1 MPSTTSK
8 FRPKTNLFQVNSVT
22 HSPATVL
29 VLNAGSSSLK
39 ACLYTL
45 TAELQDTVPVPLW
58 QGLLDWGQQPT
69 TAILKVRGQ
78 QQSYQASLYHAA
90 GAIAGLPDWL
100 QALLSTLTEG
110 DTAVLD
116 SLEAIQV
123 IGHRVVHGGSRY
135 QAPVRID
142 AAVKAAIAE
151 FSEYAPLHNPANLA
165 GIEVMEHLCPWV
177 PQIAVF
183 DTAFHA
189 RLPAV
194 ARTYPIP
201 YALTAS
207 GIQRYG
213 FHGISH
219 QYVSERAAAV
229 LQRPLKEL
237 RLITCHLGNGCSL
250 AAVKGGQCV
259 DTTMGFTPTAGVMMG
274 TRCGDIDPGIL
285 LYLLRRGYS
294 ADALDQVVNRQS
306 GLLGV
311 SGISNDLRQILA
323 AIEQGSAS
331 AQLAYECFIYSL
343 QRAIASLL
351 PSLAGVDAIIFTAGI
366 GENAAAVRADVC
378 RGLQWL
384 GVEIDPTANEQGEG
398 DRDIASSD
406 SPVRVLVLHTQEDWA
421 IARACLNFL
430 AV

>member
-1 MPSTTSK
+1 MTRFPTTI
-8 FRPKTNLFQVNSVT
+8 
-22 HSPATVL
+22 L

-39 ACLYTL
+39 VCLYQL
-45 TAELQDTVPVPLW
+45 EAEPDTVPLPCW
-58 QGLLDWGQQPT
+58 HALLDWGEDPT
-69 TAILKVRGQ
+69 TAKLKVKTTRQ
-78 QQSYQASLYHAA
+78 QYQTTLTHPQ
-90 GAIAGLPDWL
+90 GAIAGLPAWIK
-100 QALLSTLTEG
+100 ALLATLTEG
-110 DTAVLD
+110 QTAVVQTLD
-116 SLEAIQV
+116 DICV

-135 QAPVRID
+135 QAPVQVD

-165 GIEVMEHLCPWV
+165 GIAVMEQLCPQI
-177 PQIAVF
+177 PQVAVF

-189 RLPAV
+189 HLPRV

-201 YALTAS
+201 QELTAA

-219 QYVSERAAAV
+219 QYVSERAATLLEPPPTA
-229 LQRPLKEL
+229 L

-259 DTTMGFTPTAGVMMG
+259 ETTMGFTPAAGVMMG

-294 ADALDQVVNRQS
+294 VDQLDQLVNRQS

-323 AIEQGSAS
+323 AIDQGVAA
-331 AQLAYECFIYSL
+331 AQLAYDCFIYSL
-343 QRAIASLL
+343 QRGIASLIPPL
-351 PSLAGVDAIIFTAGI
+351 GGVDALVFTAGI
-366 GENAAAVRADVC
+366 GENAPSVRADVC
-378 RGLQWL
+378 HGLEWL
-384 GVEIDPTANEQGEG
+384 GVHLNPVANEQHHG
-398 DRDIASSD
+398 DRDIASATSR
-406 SPVRVLVLHTQEDWA
+406 VRVLVLQTQEDWA
-421 IARACLNFL
+421 IARACLKVL
-430 AV
+430 AA